1 MQKFFRS
8 KLLGVLALCFLLF
21 PVLVIAQSVSGELVG
36 TIYDATGAI
45 VAGASVTA
53 TNVATGVQS
62 ATVSTSAGQYRLG
75 NLPAGTYD
83 LNVTAKGFSVAQV
96 KGVVVSLNVQSTSNV
111 TLQIGESKTVVE
123 VTGSSVT
130 IDTTT
135 AQVESTFDS
144 KQLADLPTTSGGS
157 GVLNLALYTSG
168 VSTSG
173 ATGVGSGPSVGGQ
186 RPRNNNFTIEGI
198 DNNSK
203 SVTGPVVSIP
213 NDAVAEFSILANQF
227 SAQYGHSSGGQFN
240 QVLKSGTNE
249 FHGMLYEYMENRK
262 LNALDQQDIVSGITS
277 LPRYDNNRFGGNIGG
292 PIKKNK
298 LFFFFDYEYN
308 PVGQSGV
315 PGAIY
320 APTTEGYATLAG
332 IPGIN
337 QTNLGVLKEYLPA
350 QSTAIPGASVMIC
363 PGTQLGLSNGAC
375 AAGATQYSIPYG
387 QYSFTAPLYTNNYT
401 YLVSADYTISDKDQ
415 LRGRYIRTNST
426 TQDTAAQLPAF
437 WIPLVFPSYLA
448 TLTEYHNFSPS
459 MTNEFRLG
467 FNRFS
472 QNYPVGP
479 QKFPGLDEF
488 PNLQFFDLNGVQLG
502 ADPNAPQTTVQNTYQ
517 ITDNFSWLK
526 GAHTITAG
534 ADFKK
539 YISPQTFTQRA
550 RGDYEYS
557 YVSDYLFDYVPDYLG
572 ERTTGNF
579 VYYGD
584 QIQFGAYVND
594 SWKLRPNL
602 TVNLGVRYERTTLP
616 YAERL
621 QNVNSIS
628 DVPGLITFGV
638 PQPQNLNFEPRV
650 GVAWSPGTSGKTS
663 IRAGFGINYD
673 QLFDNLGLLSMAPQF
688 QQTVDVGGNAGGGFL
703 AGGGIPPNASSGTMD
718 QATARAYTGGYVPD
732 QKLPKSLQ
740 WNVGIQRVVHEDYT
754 LELRYLGTRG
764 LNLPIQDRINVQ
776 NVVTPSNALPMYLTA
791 PSQAT
796 LDGLTN
802 TLSALSSA
810 YNDGGFFLPQYLN
823 AGFQSNIV
831 AYMPMGAST
840 YHGLAAQVT
849 RRFHNGLQ
857 FVGSYTFSHN
867 IDNSTAEVF
876 STYTTPRRQQDFQ
889 NLNADRSSS
898 ALDHRQRFTMATVY
912 DVPFFKNGNWF
923 MKNLVG
929 NWELAPIFT
938 YETGTLYTVQSG
950 TDSNLNGDSA
960 GDRTWINPQGTIN
973 IGSGTTAL
981 KNSGGATVAY
991 LVNNPQAR
999 YVATPKGVVATGGR
1013 NTAHLRPIDNID
1025 FSLLKR
1031 FNLFKEK
1038 ENYKL
1043 EFGARF
1049 YNFLNHPQYTGSR
1062 INDVASIGYT
1072 GGAVHNFLIPGQAN
1086 FYDPTAVFGS
1096 NPRSI
1101 QISGKFTF

>member
-1 MQKFFRS
+1 MQKSFMS
-8 KLLGVLALCFLLF
+8 KLLGVIALCLLLL
-21 PVLVIAQSVSGELVG
+21 PAAVTAQSISGELVG

-45 VAGASVTA
+45 VAGASVVA
-53 TNVATGVQS
+53 THSSTGVQS
-62 ATVSTSAGQYRLG
+62 STVSSSTGQYRIG
-75 NLPAGTYD
+75 NLPVGSYS
-83 LNVTAKGFSVAQV
+83 LKVTAKGFSVSEIR
-96 KGVVVSLNVQSTSNV
+96 GVEVSLNMQATSNV

-135 AQVESTFDS
+135 AQVESTFDAQ
-144 KQLADLPTTSGGS
+144 QLADLPTTSGGS

-173 ATGVGSGPSVGGQ
+173 AVGVGTGPSVGGQ

-198 DNNSK
+198 DNNNK
-203 SVTGPVVSIP
+203 GVTGPIASIP
-213 NDAVAEFSILANQF
+213 NDAVAEFSILSNQF
-227 SAQYGHSSGGQFN
+227 SAEYGHSSGGQFN
-240 QVLKSGTNE
+240 QVLKGGTNE
-249 FHGMLYEYMENRK
+249 FHGMAYEYLSNRT
-262 LNALDQQDIVSGITS
+262 LNALDQQDIVSGVTS

-320 APTTEGYATLAG
+320 APTTDGYATLAG

-337 QTNLGVLKEYLPA
+337 QTNLGILKQYLPA
-350 QSTAIPGASVMIC
+350 QSTAIAGASIAVC
-363 PGTQLGLSNGAC
+363 PGTQMGLTNGAC
-375 AAGATQYSIPYG
+375 PAGATQYQIPYG

-401 YLVSADYTISDKDQ
+401 YVISSDYTISDKDQ
-415 LRGRYIRTNST
+415 LRGRYVRGNST

-437 WIPLVFPSYLA
+437 WIPLVFPTYLA
-448 TLTEYHNFSPS
+448 TLTEFHNFSPS
-459 MTNEFRLG
+459 VTNEFRLG

-472 QNYPVGP
+472 QDYPVGS
-479 QKFPGLDEF
+479 QKFPGLDQF
-488 PNLQFFDLNGVQLG
+488 PNLQFFDLNGVQIG
-502 ADPNAPQTTVQNTYQ
+502 ADPNAPQTAVQNTYQ

-534 ADFKK
+534 GDFRK
-539 YISPQTFTQRA
+539 YITPQTFTQRG

-557 YVSDYLFDYVPDYLG
+557 YVSDYLFDYIPDYLG
-572 ERTTGNF
+572 ERTTGNL

-594 SWKLRPNL
+594 SWKVKPNF
-602 TVNLGVRYERTTLP
+602 TINLGVRYERTTIP

-621 QNVNSIS
+621 QTVNAIS
-628 DVPGLITFGV
+628 SVPGLINFGEPKV
-638 PQPQNLNFEPRV
+638 QNLNFEPRV

-673 QLFDNLGLLSMAPQF
+673 QLFDNLGLLTTAPQF
-688 QQTVDVGGNAGGGFL
+688 QQTVDVGGNAGSGFL
-703 AGGGIPPNASSGTMD
+703 AGGGIPPNASSGSLD
-718 QATARAYTGGYVPD
+718 QATARAETGGYVPD

-740 WNVGIQRVVHEDYT
+740 WNIGIQRVVHEDYT
-754 LELRYLGTRG
+754 VELRYLGTRG
-764 LNLPIQDRINVQ
+764 LNLPIQDRLDIQ
-776 NVVTPSNALPMYLTA
+776 DEVTPQYNLPVYLSA
-791 PSQAT
+791 PSQGT

-802 TLSALSSA
+802 TLSSIKAR
-810 YNDGGFFLPQYLN
+810 GHFLPQYAD

-857 FVGSYTFSHN
+857 FVGAYTFSHN

-876 STYTTPRRQQDFQ
+876 STYTTPRRGQDFQ
-889 NLNADRSSS
+889 NLNGDRSSS
-898 ALDHRQRFTMATVY
+898 ALDHRNRFTMATVY
-912 DVPFFKNGNWF
+912 DMPFFKNSNWLL
-923 MKNLVG
+923 KNIVG
-929 NWELAPIFT
+929 NWEFAPIYT
-938 YETGTLYTVQSG
+938 YETGTLYTIQSG
-950 TDSNLNGDSA
+950 IDSNLNGDSA
-960 GDRTWINPQGTIN
+960 GDRTWINASGTGN
-973 IGSGTTAL
+973 IGSSMTAL
-981 KNSGGATVAY
+981 TNSAGATVAY

-999 YVATPKGVVATGGR
+999 YVQAPSGVLTTGGR
-1013 NTAHLRPIDNID
+1013 NTAHLRPIDNVD

-1031 FNLFKEK
+1031 FNVFKENK
-1038 ENYKL
+1038 KL

-1049 YNFLNHPQYTGSR
+1049 YNFLNHPQYTGSH
-1062 INDVASIGYT
+1062 INDVASVGYT
-1072 GGAVHNFLIPGQAN
+1072 GGAVHDFLIPGTAG
-1086 FYDPTAVFGS
+1086 FYDPTQVFSS

-1101 QISGKFTF
+1101 QLSGKFIF